1 MAQFADITIT
11 RTGLDMIAKSQTG
24 DKLIFTGIKIGDG
37 QIGAQSIPDMTD
49 LINFKQDV
57 PINSVTAKENG
68 HAEIIGIIDNENL
81 DVGFFVREIGI
92 FAKINDG
99 GTPALYGYA
108 NAGNLASYISD
119 KSIPMDAIKFK
130 IDIVIGNSENVSF
143 TSDKSIVYV
152 TQENLDAHNVDK
164 DSHPDIRQKITDD
177 ISAHNKDEA
186 AHPFLLKK
194 ITTDIST
201 HNTATNAHSDFD
213 WVKTMSAASDGLHF
227 RTRNASADTV
237 LNLINTLQ
245 ATLNQGTV
253 PSGNNGTILA
263 LLSGIV
269 HQIAALSGKAHW
281 WETPKDSFET
291 LSAGIVAGDVSN
303 PNAWWVKFGGVVPL
317 IIQGGRKSSIGRGT
331 KITYPL
337 ALSQVAL
344 FGDVCPYE
352 DAKPNQ
358 IGWTNFT
365 LTAITF
371 DVGLNSAGAA
381 EGNWLVV
388 GV

>member
-130 IDIVIGNSENVSF
+130 IDIVVGNSENVSF

-152 TQENLDAHNVDK
+152 TQENLYAHNVDK
-164 DSHPDIRQKITDD
+164 DSHTDIRQKIT
-177 ISAHNKDEA
+177 
-186 AHPFLLKK
+186 
-194 ITTDIST
+194 TDIAA
-201 HNTATNAHSDFD
+201 HNTATNAHSNFD

-253 PSGNNGTILA
+253 PTGNNGTILA

-269 HQIAALSGKAHW
+269 HQIKALSGKTNW
-281 WETPKDSFET
+281 WEAPKDSFET
-291 LSAGIVAGDVSN
+291 LYAGIVAGDVSN
-303 PNAWWVKFGGVVPL
+303 TNAWWVKLGGTIPL
-317 IIQGGRKSSIGRGT
+317 IIHWGIDEKVPGNSSHWIDLPIEFPDTAFFCIGSKKDPFPGAANGNACGAIEVTTTQIHTYSDDGGAAQW
-331 KITYPL
+331 L
-337 ALSQVAL
+337 AL
-344 FGDVCPYE
+344 GYWP
-352 DAKPNQ
+352 
-358 IGWTNFT
+358 
-365 LTAITF
+365 TAM
-371 DVGLNSAGAA
+371 
-381 EGNWLVV
+381 
-388 GV
+388 

>member
-11 RTGLDMIAKSQTG
+11 RAGLDMIAKSQTG
-24 DKLIFTGIKIGDG
+24 DQLIFTGIKIGDG
-37 QIGAQSIPDMTD
+37 QIGARSIPDLTD
-49 LINFKQDV
+49 LISYKEDV

-92 FAKINDG
+92 YAKINEG

-108 NAGNLASYISD
+108 NAGNLASYMPD
-119 KSIPMDAIKFK
+119 KSVPMDAIKFK

-152 TQENLDAHNVDK
+152 TQENLDAHNESE

-177 ISAHNKDEA
+177 IA
-186 AHPFLLKK
+186 
-194 ITTDIST
+194 T
-201 HNTATNAHSDFD
+201 HNTDSNAHSNFD

-227 RTRNASADTV
+227 RTRNASADSV

-253 PSGNNGTILA
+253 PSSNNGTILA

-269 HQIAALSGKAHW
+269 HQIKALSGKENW

-303 PNAWWVKFGGVVPL
+303 TNAWWVKFGGTVPL
-317 IIQGGRKSSIGRGT
+317 IIQGIYPSGENTTKALPISFPSSPLLATATGNTTPPKMTQTTVYINDSNFGVSGHKS
-331 KITYPL
+331 
-337 ALSQVAL
+337 
-344 FGDVCPYE
+344 
-352 DAKPNQ
+352 NQ
-358 IGWTNFT
+358 I
-365 LTAITF
+365 
-371 DVGLNSAGAA
+371 
-381 EGNWLVV
+381 VV
-388 GV
+388 ICFGY

>member
-24 DKLIFTGIKIGDG
+24 DQLIFTGIKIGDG
-37 QIGAQSIPDMTD
+37 QIGEQSIPDMTD
-49 LINFKQDV
+49 LINPKKDV

-92 FAKINDG
+92 YAKINEG

-130 IDIVIGNSENVSF
+130 IDIVVGNSENVSF

-152 TQENLDAHNVDK
+152 TQENLDAHNAAEDA
-164 DSHPDIRQKITDD
+164 HPDIRQKIEDD
-177 ISAHNKDEA
+177 ISAHNKDE
-186 AHPFLLKK
+186 
-194 ITTDIST
+194 
-201 HNTATNAHSDFD
+201 NAHANFN

-245 ATLNQGTV
+245 TTLNQGTV

-269 HQIAALSGKAHW
+269 HQIKALSGKTNW

-291 LSAGIVAGDVSN
+291 LSAGIVAGDVSD
-303 PNAWWVKFGGVVPL
+303 PNAWWVKFGGTIPL
-317 IIQGGRKSSIGRGT
+317 IIQGGLSSEV
-331 KITYPL
+331 PD
-337 ALSQVAL
+337 SS
-344 FGDVCPYE
+344 
-352 DAKPNQ
+352 
-358 IGWTNFT
+358 T
-365 LTAITF
+365 LTVSLPISFNKPLCAVANF
-371 DVGLNSAGAA
+371 SNNSAFGGYATGLYVA
-381 EGNWLVV
+381 IETNHSILLVNDPV
-388 GV
+388 GSGIHNMPAYFLCVGT

>member
-11 RTGLDMIAKSQTG
+11 RAGLDMIAKSQTG
-24 DKLIFTGIKIGDG
+24 DQLIFTGIKIGDG
-37 QIGAQSIPDMTD
+37 QIGAQSIPDLTD
-49 LINFKQDV
+49 LISYKKDV

-108 NAGNLASYISD
+108 NAGNLASYLAD

-130 IDIVIGNSENVSF
+130 IDIVVGNADNVSF

-152 TQENLDAHNVDK
+152 TQENLDTHNASA
-164 DSHPDIRQKITDD
+164 DSHPDIRQKITND
-177 ISAHNKDEA
+177 IKAHNELST
-186 AHPFLLKK
+186 AHP
-194 ITTDIST
+194 SM
-201 HNTATNAHSDFD
+201 DFIKSLS
-213 WVKTMSAASDGLHF
+213 VASDGLHF

-253 PSGNNGTILA
+253 PTGNNGTILA

-269 HQIAALSGKAHW
+269 HQIKALSGKTNW

-303 PNAWWVKFGGVVPL
+303 TNAWWVKFGGTIPL
-317 IIQGGRKSSIGRGT
+317 IIQGGIYGETAPASRNRFPVGYHEAIGIICTNSDIQWGGYPAWAKIIDQTSFACGLSGDESGPGSKSIYVWS
-331 KITYPL
+331 
-337 ALSQVAL
+337 
-344 FGDVCPYE
+344 
-352 DAKPNQ
+352 
-358 IGWTNFT
+358 
-365 LTAITF
+365 
-371 DVGLNSAGAA
+371 
-381 EGNWLVV
+381 V

>member
-92 FAKINDG
+92 YAKINEG
-99 GTPALYGYA
+99 GTPALYGYT
-108 NAGNLASYISD
+108 NAGNLASYMSD

-130 IDIVIGNSENVSF
+130 IDIVVGNADNVSF

-152 TQENLDAHNVDK
+152 TQENLDAHNESE
-164 DSHPDIRQKITDD
+164 DSHPDIRQKIT
-177 ISAHNKDEA
+177 
-186 AHPFLLKK
+186 
-194 ITTDIST
+194 TDIAV
-201 HNTATNAHSDFD
+201 HNTATNAHSNFD

-245 ATLNQGTV
+245 ATLNQDTV
-253 PSGNNGTILA
+253 PSGSNGTILA

-269 HQIAALSGKAHW
+269 HQIKALSGKENW

-291 LSAGIVAGDVSN
+291 LSAGIVAGDVSD
-303 PNAWWVKFGGVVPL
+303 PNAWWVKFGGTIPL
-317 IIQGGRKSSIGRGT
+317 IIQGGRTTGSPAIFTFPISFSTVLSTSAVLEISDKSLTGCAS
-331 KITYPL
+331 
-337 ALSQVAL
+337 
-344 FGDVCPYE
+344 PYVTS
-352 DAKPNQ
+352 
-358 IGWTNFT
+358 TNT
-365 LTAITF
+365 
-371 DVGLNSAGAA
+371 
-381 EGNWLVV
+381 EGNILIDRSSSGTVSFPV
-388 GV
+388 RSFFIGI

>member
-68 HAEIIGIIDNENL
+68 HAEIIGIIDNE
-81 DVGFFVREIGI
+81 DVDAGFFVREIGI
-92 FAKINDG
+92 YAKINDG

-108 NAGNLASYISD
+108 NAGNLASYLAD

-130 IDIVIGNSENVSF
+130 IDIVVGNADNVSF

-152 TQENLDAHNVDK
+152 TQENLDAHNNAEDA
-164 DSHPDIRQKITDD
+164 HPYILQKITDD
-177 ISAHNKDEA
+177 INTHNASESAHPA
-186 AHPFLLKK
+186 L
-194 ITTDIST
+194 
-201 HNTATNAHSDFD
+201 DF
-213 WVKTMSAASDGLHF
+213 VKSLSAASDGLHF

-245 ATLNQGTV
+245 TTLNQGTV
-253 PSGNNGTILA
+253 PTGNNGTILA

-269 HQIAALSGKAHW
+269 HQIRAITGKENW
-281 WETPKDSFET
+281 WEAPKDSFET
-291 LSAGIVAGDVSN
+291 LSAGIVAGDVSDQD
-303 PNAWWVKFGGVVPL
+303 AWWVKFGGTIPL
-317 IIQGGRKSSIGRGT
+317 IIQGGRVKKKEVVVPVAFSN
-331 KITYPL
+331 K
-337 ALSQVAL
+337 ALIAWNILFALYSEFGLVAQDIEIDNLSKNGYSCIEFDEHAKRL
-344 FGDVCPYE
+344 FG
-352 DAKPNQ
+352 A
-358 IGWTNFT
+358 IGF
-365 LTAITF
+365 
-371 DVGLNSAGAA
+371 
-381 EGNWLVV
+381 
-388 GV
+388 

>member
-130 IDIVIGNSENVSF
+130 IDIVVGNSENVSF

-152 TQENLDAHNVDK
+152 TQENLYAHNVDK
-164 DSHPDIRQKITDD
+164 DSHTDIRQKIT
-177 ISAHNKDEA
+177 
-186 AHPFLLKK
+186 
-194 ITTDIST
+194 TDIAA
-201 HNTATNAHSDFD
+201 HNTATNAHSNFD

-253 PSGNNGTILA
+253 PSGNKGTILA

-269 HQIAALSGKAHW
+269 HQIKALSGKTNW

-303 PNAWWVKFGGVVPL
+303 TKAWWVKLGGTIPL
-317 IIQGGRKSSIGRGT
+317 IIQGGYVGKGT
-331 KITYPL
+331 IKYPIAFETL
-337 ALSQVAL
+337 LS
-344 FGDVCPYE
+344 
-352 DAKPNQ
+352 
-358 IGWTNFT
+358 
-365 LTAITF
+365 
-371 DVGLNSAGAA
+371 
-381 EGNWLVV
+381 LVV
-388 GV
+388 TPYNNGNGEGSQIVHKPTNTSFYWSGDSETFASGYIAVGQ

>member
-130 IDIVIGNSENVSF
+130 IDIVVGNSENVSF

-152 TQENLDAHNVDK
+152 TQENLYAHNVDK
-164 DSHPDIRQKITDD
+164 DSHTDIRQKIT
-177 ISAHNKDEA
+177 
-186 AHPFLLKK
+186 
-194 ITTDIST
+194 TDIAA
-201 HNTATNAHSDFD
+201 HNTATNAHSNFD

-253 PSGNNGTILA
+253 PSGNKGTILA

-269 HQIAALSGKAHW
+269 HQIKALSGKTNW

-291 LSAGIVAGDVSN
+291 LSAGIVAGYVSN
-303 PNAWWVKFGGVVPL
+303 TRAWWVKLGGTIPL
-317 IIQGGRKSSIGRGT
+317 IIQGGYVGKGT
-331 KITYPL
+331 IIYPIAFETL
-337 ALSQVAL
+337 LS
-344 FGDVCPYE
+344 
-352 DAKPNQ
+352 
-358 IGWTNFT
+358 
-365 LTAITF
+365 
-371 DVGLNSAGAA
+371 
-381 EGNWLVV
+381 LVV
-388 GV
+388 TPYNNDNGEGSQIVHNPTNTYFYWGGDAETFASGYIAVGQ

>member
-24 DKLIFTGIKIGDG
+24 DQLIFTGIKIGDG
-37 QIGAQSIPDMTD
+37 QIGEQSIPDMTD
-49 LINFKQDV
+49 LINPKKDV

-92 FAKINDG
+92 YAKINEG

-130 IDIVIGNSENVSF
+130 IDIVVGNSENVSF

-152 TQENLDAHNVDK
+152 TQENLDAHNAAEDA
-164 DSHPDIRQKITDD
+164 HPDIRQKIEDD
-177 ISAHNKDEA
+177 ISAHNKDE
-186 AHPFLLKK
+186 
-194 ITTDIST
+194 
-201 HNTATNAHSDFD
+201 NAHANFN

-245 ATLNQGTV
+245 TTLNQGTV

-269 HQIAALSGKAHW
+269 HQIKALSGKTNW

-291 LSAGIVAGDVSN
+291 LSAGIVAGDVSD
-303 PNAWWVKFGGVVPL
+303 PNAWWVKFGGTIPL
-317 IIQGGRKSSIGRGT
+317 IIQGGTCPGDGRRTFTFPVAFSKPFCAQVLKVTNTISTSRDYLSTGAVGDGLQKSELELFTDGTSAYVLVIG
-331 KITYPL
+331 I
-337 ALSQVAL
+337 
-344 FGDVCPYE
+344 
-352 DAKPNQ
+352 
-358 IGWTNFT
+358 
-365 LTAITF
+365 
-371 DVGLNSAGAA
+371 
-381 EGNWLVV
+381 
-388 GV
+388 